1 MVRQD
6 LVIGLNEDR
15 IAVAD
20 RERRTGLHRCRGV
33 DRFVLERGDVVG
45 QWKVDGLDVGIF
57 QPDGLQ
63 ESVER
68 RRIAYPRGIHRELHA
83 FEVRERPVAPALDM
97 VLADENFGGAVARRG
112 RRFVG
117 HDLDLDAARH
127 RIVEPGRGGAG
138 AGFDLAGP
146 ERRHH
151 VRRRAKIGH
160 FDVEAFVAEIALL
173 VGDED
178 WGVARTAGRP
188 DRYRLRG
195 CCAGWRGQSV
205 QACAYDKPERRLS
218 QARFSP
224 AIECSQFTNIRMRE
238 QLRPR
243 ADLRKFR
250 ACSFDG
256 KVRRQGS
263 RKGLRTPPSGSS
275 AKMA

>member
-1 MVRQD
+1 MVRQ
-6 LVIGLNEDR
+6 
-15 IAVAD
+15 
-20 RERRTGLHRCRGV
+20 
-33 DRFVLERGDVVG
+33 
-45 QWKVDGLDVGIF
+45 WKIYGLDVGIF
-57 QPDGLQ
+57 QPGGLQ
-63 ESVER
+63 EGVER
-68 RRIAYPRGIHRELHA
+68 RRIAHSGGIHRELHA
-83 FEVRERPVAPALDM
+83 LEVLERPITPALDV
-97 VLADENFGGAVARRG
+97 VLANENLGAAVARRG
-112 RRFVG
+112 RRLVRY
-117 HDLDLDAARH
+117 DLDLDAARN
-127 RIVEPGRGGAG
+127 RIVEPSRGGAG

-151 VRRRAKIGH
+151 IRRRAKIGH

-173 VGDED
+173 VRDED
-178 WGVARTAGRP
+178 RCVARAAGRP

-195 CCAGWRGQSV
+195 CCAGWRRQSV
-205 QACAYDKPERRLS
+205 QECAYDEPERRLP

-243 ADLRKFR
+243 ADRRKFR

-256 KVRRQGS
+256 EVRRQAS